1 MQYAGAQASSAG
13 ADATRTRVVKVPA
26 GKSVAAAIRALKARP
41 GVVSAAPNMVAHA
54 SGWIPADPGAV
65 NAPAGWQQLQW
76 NFLPGTGVNAPD
88 AWQHLM
94 AVGRPGGAG
103 VKVAVLDTGI
113 AYSDRKPFRRS
124 PDFSKG
130 RFIAGYDFVDRDPYP
145 NDENGHGTHVA
156 GTIAE
161 GTGNPIGVTGLA
173 YGVRLMPV
181 RVLDRDGEGDS
192 AAISSGIRWA
202 ADHGAKIINLSFE
215 FGSGVT
221 REQIPDILSALR
233 HARAKGALVVGAS
246 GNAAAQAVAYP
257 ARSSDVLSVGAT
269 TQHGCQADYSNEGRT
284 STSSPRAAARTPPST
299 ATPNCHPNDPV
310 GGDIYQMTFSRR
322 PPTGASGCRA
332 ATSAPRWRRRTCPAT
347 AALIIASGLL
357 GPNPT
362 PGAIEHRLKATA
374 HDLGVP
380 GPDPHYGCGADRR
393 RGRDGPGDPRHVVR
407 TISTEQG
414 AWWETLFGT
423 EPSRKRRAPVMP
435 LLPTT
440 IRSASRSS
448 ATSRIASAGRPRAR
462 TSRRR
467 GPPRAQ
473 VGGVVER
480 RVDVL
485 ARVDHPL
492 QVLGRLPRL
501 LAQARLRHRLV
512 RADDIDGRADRL
524 REVDRLLDRLGRGFR
539 TVSAHHDRPE
549 HAGDHKRAWR
559 RHSPVQ

>member
-1 MQYAGAQASSAG
+1 MSLRSPLLAILLALAFPAAASASDAVDSAGAPALPAVVAQDRSGDGLTGPTDAQAPAGGGVAGPADAPYRPGEVVVQYAGAHASSAG
-13 ADATRTRVVKVPA
+13 GDATRTRVVKVPA
-26 GKSVAAAIRALKARP
+26 GKSVAAAIRALKAEP
-41 GVVSAAPNMVAHA
+41 GVVSAAPNMVAHI
-54 SGWIPADPGAV
+54 SGWIPADPGAA

-88 AWQHLM
+88 AWQHLI
-94 AVGRPGGAG
+94 AVGLPGGAG

-161 GTGNPIGVTGLA
+161 GTGNAVGVTGLA

-221 REQIPDILSALR
+221 RQQIPDILSALR

-269 TQHGCQADYSNEGRT
+269 TQHGCQADYSNEGQDLDVVA
-284 STSSPRAAARTPPST
+284 PGGGPDAAIDGDPA
-299 ATPNCHPNDPV
+299 CHPNDPV
-310 GGDIYQMTFSRR
+310 GGDIYQMTFSVETSFRR
-322 PPTGASGCRA
+322 FGLPSGYIGTSM
-332 ATSAPRWRRRTCPAT
+332 ATPHVTAT
-347 AALIIASGLL
+347 AALIVASGLL
-357 GPNPT
+357 GPNPA
-362 PGAIEHRLKATA
+362 PSAIEHRLEATA

-380 GPDPHYGCGADRR
+380 GRDMHYGWGLIDAGAAT
-393 RGRDGPGDPRHVVR
+393 DPA
-407 TISTEQG
+407 I
-414 AWWETLFGT
+414 
-423 EPSRKRRAPVMP
+423 PV
-435 LLPTT
+435 T
-440 IRSASRSS
+440 
-448 ATSRIASAGRPRAR
+448 
-462 TSRRR
+462 
-467 GPPRAQ
+467 
-473 VGGVVER
+473 
-480 RVDVL
+480 
-485 ARVDHPL
+485 
-492 QVLGRLPRL
+492 
-501 LAQARLRHRLV
+501 
-512 RADDIDGRADRL
+512 
-524 REVDRLLDRLGRGFR
+524 
-539 TVSAHHDRPE
+539 
-549 HAGDHKRAWR
+549 
-559 RHSPVQ
+559 